1 MIDIILGILTIV
13 SGILILKYY
22 FGLKKNEKG
31 GLTFNL
37 IGAGIGSIL
46 IGITLILREI
56 F

>member
-13 SGILILKYY
+13 LGVLILKYY
-22 FGLKKNEKG
+22 RGLTKNEKG
-31 GLTFNL
+31 GLTFKL
-37 IGAGIGSIL
+37 ISAGIGSIL